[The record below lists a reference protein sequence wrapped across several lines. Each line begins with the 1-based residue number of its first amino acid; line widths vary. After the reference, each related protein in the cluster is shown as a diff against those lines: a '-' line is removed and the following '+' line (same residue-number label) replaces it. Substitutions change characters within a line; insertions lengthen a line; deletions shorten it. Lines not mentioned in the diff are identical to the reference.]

1 MTIKRAL
8 VSVYDKSKINIL
20 VDYFIENKVE
30 VLSTGG
36 TAKYLKSL
44 SSKIKLVE
52 ISKYT
57 KFNEILNGR
66 VKTLHPKIHS
76 GLLAD
81 KKNKKHLGHE
91 TFKI

>member
-20 VDYFIENKVE
+20 VDYFIKNEVE

-44 SSKIKLVE
+44 SSKINLLKFLN
-52 ISKYT
+52 IPNLTKY
-57 KFNEILNGR
+57 
-66 VKTLHPKIHS
+66 
-76 GLLAD
+76 
-81 KKNKKHLGHE
+81 
-91 TFKI
+91 